1 MSGNNIKN
9 ICIDLDYYGKNYTK
23 FLDAVRF
30 YETRVREFGRITSS
44 KKTRKGWH
52 IKCQLNRKVN
62 FWRSIEIRY
71 YCGDD
76 LKRMFYDI
84 MRYRTGGR
92 MLDTCF
98 DHKVYLKR
106 VIDSDHG

>member
-1 MSGNNIKN
+1 MNGNSIKN
-9 ICIDLDYYGKNYTK
+9 FCIDLDFYGKDYKK
-23 FLDAVRF
+23 FLKAVKF
-30 YETRVREFGRITSS
+30 YELRCIEFGHVTSS

-52 IKCQLNRKVN
+52 IKVKLNRKVS

-76 LKRMFYDI
+76 LRRMFYDI
-84 MRYRTGGR
+84 MRYRTGGD

-106 VIDSDHG
+106 KVG